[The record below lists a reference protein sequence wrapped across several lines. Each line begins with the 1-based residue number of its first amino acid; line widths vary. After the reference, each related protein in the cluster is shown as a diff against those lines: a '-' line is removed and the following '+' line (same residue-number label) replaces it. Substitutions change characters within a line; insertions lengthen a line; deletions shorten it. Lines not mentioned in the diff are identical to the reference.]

1 MEYKNMSITT
11 VESFCASNTIDDA
24 KRSEGLVTPEGI
36 QRFDNI
42 LYGVDKKTNYLDVYR
57 PKNSKEKLP
66 VIVSI
71 HGGGWVYGNKDIMQF
86 YCMSLAEKGFAVVN
100 FSYRLAPKYKHPT
113 PFVDTNTVFNWI
125 FENAENYGFDT
136 NNIFAVGD
144 SVGANILALY
154 CCAYAD
160 KEYAKKIEIQP
171 IPQFE
176 LRAIA
181 LNCGIYRMA
190 HGEIDILIDR
200 FAEEYFNNRGTKE
213 EYAEITVANHITS
226 NFPPSFVMTAEGDFL
241 SSQAKPFYDILKS
254 LEIETEYHFYGDKKH
269 ELKHVFH
276 IDIKLPEARK
286 CNDDECSFFLKHI
299 KKEN

>member
-11 VESFCASNTIDDA
+11 VETFCASNTIDDA
-24 KRSEGLVTPEGI
+24 KRSEGLVTPNDI

-42 LYGVDKKTNYLDVYR
+42 LYGVDKEVNYLDVYR
-57 PKNSKEKLP
+57 PKKCNGKLP

-113 PFVDTNTVFNWI
+113 PFIDTNTVFDWI
-125 FENAENYGFDT
+125 FKNAENYGFDT

-144 SVGANILALY
+144 SVGANILCLY
-154 CCAYAD
+154 CCACAD
-160 KEYAKKIEIQP
+160 KDYAKKLSIQ
-171 IPQFE
+171 IPNGLS
-176 LRAIA
+176 LRAIG

-190 HGEIDILIDR
+190 RGEIDILIDR
-200 FAEEYFNNRGTKE
+200 FAEEYFSNKGTIE
-213 EYAEITVANHITS
+213 EYSEITVGNHINS
-226 NFPPSFVMTAEGDFL
+226 DFPASFVMTAEGDFL
-241 SSQAKPFYDILKS
+241 ASQAKVFYDILKS
-254 LEIETEYHFYGDKKH
+254 LNIDAEYHFYGDKEH

-286 CNDDECSFFLKHI
+286 CNDDECSFFLKYI
-299 KKEN
+299 KK